1 MINLNS
7 FTSDKAKEATHTPQ
21 VKVFYFSSNANENK
35 MFRTLT
41 IGELLLYIDSS
52 EYLQTCL
59 ILDIPRKYNL
69 QLDRGSRVM

>member
-21 VKVFYFSSNANENK
+21 VKVFCFSGNANENK

-52 EYLQTCL
+52 EYL
-59 ILDIPRKYNL
+59 
-69 QLDRGSRVM
+69 

>member
-21 VKVFYFSSNANENK
+21 VKVFYFSGNANENK

-52 EYLQTCL
+52 EY
-59 ILDIPRKYNL
+59 RHA
-69 QLDRGSRVM
+69 

>member
-7 FTSDKAKEATHTPQ
+7 FTSDKAKKTTHTPQ
-21 VKVFYFSSNANENK
+21 VKVFYFSGNANENK

-59 ILDIPRKYNL
+59 ILDIPRMYNL
-69 QLDRGSRVM
+69 QLDRGSGVM